1 MVMMM
6 SETFNELYKQ
16 LVDLRMKVIG
26 AKDSKTGKKPI
37 YRDYAIT
44 YFLNMNDALQMYGV
58 EGLRTQILY
67 ILSNLEDWKCE
78 EGMKTRNE
86 LKMIHIKL
94 KEMI

>member
-1 MVMMM
+1 
-6 SETFNELYKQ
+6 
-16 LVDLRMKVIG
+16 
-26 AKDSKTGKKPI
+26 
-37 YRDYAIT
+37 
-44 YFLNMNDALQMYGV
+44 MNDAFQMYGV

>member
-1 MVMMM
+1 M
-6 SETFNELYKQ
+6 SETLDELFRQ
-16 LVDLRMKVIG
+16 LVELRFKVIG
-26 AKDSKTGKKPI
+26 AKDSVTGKKPI

-44 YFLNMNDALQMYGV
+44 YFLNINDALQMYGV

-67 ILSNLEDWKCE
+67 ILSNLEDWTCK
-78 EGMKTRNE
+78 EGMKTKNE